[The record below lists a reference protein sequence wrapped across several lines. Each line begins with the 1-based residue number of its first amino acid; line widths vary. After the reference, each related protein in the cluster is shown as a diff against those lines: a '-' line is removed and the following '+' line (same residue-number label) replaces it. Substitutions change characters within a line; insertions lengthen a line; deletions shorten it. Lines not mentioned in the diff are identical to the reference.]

1 MGPPARTLSNIKPV
15 LLQHNDRRLRA
26 LVCFWLDTLLG
37 GLFNTLLRII
47 STAYSSNEAQVNK
60 TELVEQI
67 AKSADITKASATRAL
82 DAVIEAVTTSLRNND
97 SVTLVGFGTF
107 SVGERAARTG
117 RNPRTKEAIKIAA
130 AKVPKFKA
138 GKALKDA
145 VN

>member
-1 MGPPARTLSNIKPV
+1 M
-15 LLQHNDRRLRA
+15 
-26 LVCFWLDTLLG
+26 
-37 GLFNTLLRII
+37 
-47 STAYSSNEAQVNK
+47 NK